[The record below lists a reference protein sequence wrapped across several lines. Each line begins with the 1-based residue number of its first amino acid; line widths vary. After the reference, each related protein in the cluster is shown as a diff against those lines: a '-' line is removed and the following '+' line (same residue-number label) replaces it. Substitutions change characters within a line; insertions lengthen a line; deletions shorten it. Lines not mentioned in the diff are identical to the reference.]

1 MGSRRPILPRR
12 TPPNFD
18 MKSIAL
24 LMVAAAMWSQ
34 VACRPQFGLG
44 GSSSTVQQQP
54 GQANSVQQG
63 NAAANMGGAMAS
75 GSNIQTAQGGGSST
89 GASSSQAAAG
99 PMGFQANVQNQA
111 QSNSP
116 PGMLSS
122 QTQQPGLMGGFGGQ
136 FPMMT
141 GGQLP
146 QLGMPGM
153 LPSFGSQQ
161 QVMPGTAN
169 NVQTG
174 QAQSNLG
181 GAQATGSNI
190 QNVQGGGS
198 AQGSTNSGATGGLQG
213 FTAGVN
219 NMGTTNSQPGSMSS
233 TQMQPM
239 AFPSFPQFPQ
249 PIAVG
254 K

>member
-75 GSNIQTAQGGGSST
+75 GSNIQ
-89 GASSSQAAAG
+89 
-99 PMGFQANVQNQA
+99 
-111 QSNSP
+111 
-116 PGMLSS
+116 
-122 QTQQPGLMGGFGGQ
+122 
-136 FPMMT
+136 
-141 GGQLP
+141 
-146 QLGMPGM
+146 
-153 LPSFGSQQ
+153 
-161 QVMPGTAN
+161 
-169 NVQTG
+169 
-174 QAQSNLG
+174 
-181 GAQATGSNI
+181 
-190 QNVQGGGS
+190 NVQGGGS